1 LPQSSNV
8 KINIYNLKGQLVK
21 SLVNEDKPAGYH
33 EAEWLAENM
42 KNGIYFYKLSTENK
56 TFIRTMILMR

>member
-1 LPQSSNV
+1 
-8 KINIYNLKGQLVK
+8 VK